1 MTLVQ
6 QNAWD
11 CCTHVIKIQ
20 GGWRSC
26 KFIEELDMQKEN
38 EGHLCDEDL
47 KMSSDERTSISS
59 TGV

>member
-1 MTLVQ
+1 MRGIAALTLSRFKGVGVR
-6 QNAWD
+6 A
-11 CCTHVIKIQ
+11 
-20 GGWRSC
+20 SS
-26 KFIEELDMQKEN
+26 IEELGMQKEN

>member
-1 MTLVQ
+1 
-6 QNAWD
+6 
-11 CCTHVIKIQ
+11 
-20 GGWRSC
+20 
-26 KFIEELDMQKEN
+26 MQKEN